1 MKAIRFHQFGG
12 AENLREDEVDIPAP
26 QFGEVLL
33 RLAGT
38 SINPVD
44 FKVRE
49 GAVPFVNETM
59 LPYTGGRDIAGWVEA
74 LGEGVSSAT
83 IGQAMIGLPRFD
95 QGTFAQYC
103 LVEENALT
111 PAPKTIPLSQAGAIP
126 LAALTAWQGVTRH
139 GELRMGQS
147 VLIHGGAGGTGHFA
161 VQFARALGAT
171 VAATASGRD
180 REFLLELG
188 ADTVLDYRSDHFEDL
203 GERFDLVLD
212 LVGGEVTERSWAVL
226 KPGGRLISAL
236 KTPSKIQSD
245 ETGRFGSS
253 FMTVSDRGHLAHI
266 VDMIDSGK
274 VRVVISE
281 VFALKD
287 VPVAQDRLRRGGVRG
302 KILIEIASA

>member
-12 AENLREDEVDIPAP
+12 AESLREDEIDIPVP
-26 QFGEVLL
+26 QFGQVLL

-49 GAVPFVNETM
+49 GAVPFVNDAM

-83 IGQAMIGLPRFD
+83 IGDAVIGLPGFD

-103 LVEENALT
+103 LVGENALT

-126 LAALTAWQGVTRH
+126 LAALTAWQGLTQH
-139 GELRMGQS
+139 GGLRMGQA

-161 VQFARALGAT
+161 VQFAKALGAT
-171 VAATASGRD
+171 VTATASARD

-188 ADTVLDYRSDHFEDL
+188 ADTVLDYRSDRFEDL
-203 GERFDLVLD
+203 GESFDLVLD
-212 LVGGEVTERSWAVL
+212 LIGGEVTARSWAVL

-236 KTPSKIQSD
+236 KTPDQIQSD
-245 ETGRFGSS
+245 ETGRLGAS
-253 FMTVSDRGHLAHI
+253 FMTAPDRDHLAHI
-266 VDMIDSGK
+266 VDMIDGGK

-287 VPVAQDRLRRGGVRG
+287 VAGAQDRLQKGGVRG
-302 KILIEIASA
+302 KILVEIASA